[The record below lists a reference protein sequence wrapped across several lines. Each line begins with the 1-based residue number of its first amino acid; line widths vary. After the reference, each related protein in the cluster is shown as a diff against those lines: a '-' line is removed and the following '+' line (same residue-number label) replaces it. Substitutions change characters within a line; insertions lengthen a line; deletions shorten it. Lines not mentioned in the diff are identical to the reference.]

1 MQAAVTRTSRGARR
15 LHVWT
20 QPGPVPVGGEGL
32 VSEAEQGHAN
42 PAMKPPLPGWPLA
55 MSLSVAGA
63 ASCPHG
69 SPRVRGDGLGPDSP
83 HGSLA

>member
-15 LHVWT
+15 T
-20 QPGPVPVGGEGL
+20 QPGPVPVGGKGL
-32 VSEAEQGHAN
+32 VSEAERGRVN
-42 PAMKPPLPGWPLA
+42 PAMNPRFRAGPSPCRSAWLVLLP
-55 MSLSVAGA
+55 
-63 ASCPHG
+63 CPHG